1 MNYELIIKNGTVV
14 DPAQGIHARKD
25 VAFANGR
32 VSAISDDIPTS
43 GAREILDAEGC
54 FVTPGL
60 IDLHVHVFYG
70 VSHFGIEPDPTCLHA
85 AQRQSSM
92 RVQREQTRFRV
103 SVNMLLT

>member
-1 MNYELIIKNGTVV
+1 MSYELVIKNGTVV

-32 VSAISDDIPTS
+32 VSVLSDEIPTS
-43 GAREILDAEGC
+43 DAREVLDASGC

-70 VSHFGIEPDPTCLHA
+70 VSTSG
-85 AQRQSSM
+85 
-92 RVQREQTRFRV
+92 
-103 SVNMLLT
+103 VNPIRPA